1 MLTWQL
7 MWRRAAAAFCE
18 QQRPHGQGLRPAQ
31 HAPHVNHHMP
41 RGRQL
46 CGAVTGRQLPG
57 LRWGLR
63 CHSPLPGR
71 PNRSGGPASDAAV
84 SLNMGSPN
92 LSVSVVSL
100 AVGFATCQLWP
111 RGFMACSS
119 QSTIHAWPNPLKTIY
134 HAVKHAARDMT
145 TSGNFI
151 AGHDWHSWRNNS
163 LLQICW

>member
-18 QQRPHGQGLRPAQ
+18 QQRPHSQGLRPAQ

-71 PNRSGGPASDAAV
+71 PNRSGGPASDAPV

-111 RGFMACSS
+111 RGVYGMFF
-119 QSTIHAWPNPLKTIY
+119 TIHNTCLAKPSEDHLPCCE
-134 HAVKHAARDMT
+134 ARCQR
-145 TSGNFI
+145 
-151 AGHDWHSWRNNS
+151 HDDKRKFH
-163 LLQICW
+163 CWT